1 MFKSTHYIIIDGE
14 VFRLVIST
22 LLLKC
27 LNDDEAQY
35 VMNEI
40 HKDIYDM
47 HLGGRNMAAR
57 VL

>member
-35 VMNEI
+35 VMNKI
-40 HKDIYDM
+40 HRGIYGM
-47 HLGGRNMAAR
+47 RSGGRNMAT
-57 VL
+57 